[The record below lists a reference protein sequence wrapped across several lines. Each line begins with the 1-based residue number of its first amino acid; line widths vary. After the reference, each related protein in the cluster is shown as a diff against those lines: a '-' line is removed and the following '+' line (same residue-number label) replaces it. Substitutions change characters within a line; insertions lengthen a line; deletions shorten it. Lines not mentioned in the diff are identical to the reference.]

1 MNSRE
6 RVLTA
11 MRRQTPDRVP
21 HEVGLALTPQKHAEI
36 VERTG
41 CEDPAA
47 YFGADIRFVHA
58 AATRN
63 RADHGRYFTDLPS
76 RASVDE
82 WGVAFVPTEST
93 DARHAHLSGLIYPM
107 LGIETVREMEEYPLP
122 DLDAPYRYEHL
133 PKQVAALQQQGFAVA
148 AGMACTIFEV
158 AWYMRSMERLL
169 TDFVDDSP
177 VATVL
182 LDRITELRKCQAR
195 QYALSGADILHTG
208 DDIGS
213 QRGLMM
219 SLPMWRRWLKPR
231 LAAVIAEARA
241 VRPDMLVFYHSDG
254 DVTPAIPDLIE
265 IGIDI
270 LNPVQ
275 CECMDPAAVKREY
288 GRDLAFWGT
297 IGTQTTLPFG
307 TPADVRSEVRLRME
321 TVGAGGGLLLGP
333 THILEPEVPFENI
346 TALVEAINEYGWY
359 R

>member
-1 MNSRE
+1 
-6 RVLTA
+6 
-11 MRRQTPDRVP
+11 
-21 HEVGLALTPQKHAEI
+21 
-36 VERTG
+36 
-41 CEDPAA
+41 
-47 YFGADIRFVHA
+47 
-58 AATRN
+58 
-63 RADHGRYFTDLPS
+63 
-76 RASVDE
+76 
-82 WGVAFVPTEST
+82 
-93 DARHAHLSGLIYPM
+93 
-107 LGIETVREMEEYPLP
+107 MEAYPLP
-122 DLDAPYRYEHL
+122 DLDTAYRYEHL
-133 PKQVAALQQQGFAVA
+133 GGQVAALQEQGFAVA
-148 AGMACTIFEV
+148 AGMACTIFEI

-169 TDFVDDSP
+169 TDFLDESP

-182 LDRITELRKCQAR
+182 LDRITELRKHQAR
-195 QYALSGADILHTG
+195 RYALSGADILHTG

-213 QRGLMM
+213 QRGLIM

-265 IGIDI
+265 IGVDI

-275 CECMDPAAVKREY
+275 CECMDPAALKREY

-307 TPADVRSEVRLRME
+307 APEDVRNEVRVRMQ
-321 TVGAGGGLLLGP
+321 TVGVGGGLLLGP

-346 TALVEAINEYGWY
+346 VALVDAIHEYGWY